1 MAIAAR
7 LLAMSEMT
15 AGGRRACGSAP
26 TSARSTARSR
36 HRAADSRRT
45 SSSILPDVVFG
56 RHNQYVRVDN
66 DILLMVT
73 ATRLISGLLGN
84 LGSFN

>member
-1 MAIAAR
+1 
-7 LLAMSEMT
+7 
-15 AGGRRACGSAP
+15 
-26 TSARSTARSR
+26 
-36 HRAADSRRT
+36 
-45 SSSILPDVVFG
+45 
-56 RHNQYVRVDN
+56 VDN